1 VPPDRTNFHQAI
13 LQEDLLP
20 YLHIFP
26 RENDLPRWAEHFF
39 GDRRRV
45 SIGTDCQHDQHRE
58 TGNQNQDNRLSLPWG
73 ENFRMLLL
81 YTHRFISFLYLIF
94 EVQLAFVWR
103 GKFVFG
109 DAFYSSDVGGKNA
122 LGALFTVRQRRLTRK
137 NYTIYT

>member
-1 VPPDRTNFHQAI
+1 
-13 LQEDLLP
+13 
-20 YLHIFP
+20 
-26 RENDLPRWAEHFF
+26 
-39 GDRRRV
+39 
-45 SIGTDCQHDQHRE
+45 
-58 TGNQNQDNRLSLPWG
+58 
-73 ENFRMLLL
+73 MLLL